1 MRRISSRIRRHS
13 SRGFSLI
20 ELLVSIAIIA
30 LISAVVLMQYGSFN
44 SVILLKS
51 LAYEIALTVR
61 EAQTFGV
68 SVRSDGGTFQSAY
81 GVHFNSSETLRKSY
95 TLFIDRNANNR
106 YDAGESVT
114 TYQIGQGNQIE
125 SLCVNATCEL
135 STLDILFRRPEPDA
149 IFGVTPVVANPT
161 TARVIVGYPDVVKT
175 RTVRVWSTGQI
186 AVE

>member
-1 MRRISSRIRRHS
+1 MRRISSRTRQFT

-30 LISAVVLMQYGSFN
+30 LISTVVLMQYGSFN

-81 GVHFNSSETLRKSY
+81 GVHFDKSLIKSY

-106 YDAGESVT
+106 YDTGEDVT
-114 TYQIGQGNQIE
+114 TYQIGQGNQIFD
-125 SLCVNATCEL
+125 LCVNTICDRD
-135 STLDILFRRPEPDA
+135 TLDIVFRRPEPDA
-149 IFGVTPVVANPT
+149 IFTASPVVANPSS
-161 TARVIVGYPDVVKT
+161 ARIIVGYPDVVQT

>member
-1 MRRISSRIRRHS
+1 MSRFSSCTRRLV

-68 SVRSDGGTFQSAY
+68 SVRSDAGTFQSAY
-81 GVHFNSSETLRKSY
+81 GVHFDKDFPKSY
-95 TLFIDRNANNR
+95 ILFVDRSVPPNNR
-106 YDAGESVT
+106 YDTGEAVT
-114 TYQIGQGNQIE
+114 TYQIGQGNQIFD
-125 SLCVNATCEL
+125 LCVNATCERD
-135 STLDILFRRPEPDA
+135 TLDIVFRRPEPDA
-149 IFGVTPVVANPT
+149 IFTASPVVANPSS
-161 TARVIVGYPDVVKT
+161 ARIIVGYPEVVKT

>member
-1 MRRISSRIRRHS
+1 MRRILSRKRRNS

-68 SVRSDGGTFQSAY
+68 SVRSDAGSFQSAY
-81 GVHFNSSETLRKSY
+81 GVHFDISLPKSY
-95 TLFIDRNANNR
+95 TLFTDRNANNR
-106 YDAGESVT
+106 YDNGEGVT
-114 TYQIGQGNQIE
+114 TYQIGQGNEIE

-149 IFGVTPVVANPT
+149 IFFSSPGVSNPS
-161 TARVIVGYPDVVKT
+161 TARIIVGYPDVVKK

>member
-1 MRRISSRIRRHS
+1 
-13 SRGFSLI
+13 
-20 ELLVSIAIIA
+20 
-30 LISAVVLMQYGSFN
+30 MQYGSFN

-68 SVRSDGGTFQSAY
+68 SVRSDAGTFQSAY
-81 GVHFNSSETLRKSY
+81 GVHFDAALPKSY

-106 YDAGESVT
+106 YDTGEAVT
-114 TYQIGQGNQIE
+114 TYQIGQGNQIFD
-125 SLCVNATCEL
+125 LCVNTTCDRDM
-135 STLDILFRRPEPDA
+135 LDIVFRRPEPDA

-161 TARVIVGYPDVVKT
+161 TARVIVGYPEVAKT